1 MITIT
6 PEVLAD
12 IKEGFKVPSPPEL
25 LIAVQDICK
34 AEDTNLMELEKLV
47 SGDIGLSS
55 AILKTINSPLYGMNR
70 VISDINQE
78 NLIACQ

>member
-34 AEDTNLMELEKLV
+34 AEDPDLMELAKLV